1 MRILSANVNGLHGAV
16 TNGFFTMP
24 HVLEADVLCLQGT
37 RCEDAAAVGTELGY
51 HALAVDRA
59 SHDETEKG
67 DRGGVAIFAK
77 QPLSAREVDGPETLA
92 SSGQF
97 ISCTLGGFAIA
108 SVYVTMDA
116 QPRQFPSLAAL
127 FAKLAAEAGGAVIC
141 GDMNTFRDGHDAWNF
156 AESSNKNGYGC
167 DPTAMTWFA
176 QTFQAGWIDAIG
188 LDYKPRPLY
197 TWWSR
202 NELYHRGDGTR
213 LDYILLSPSL
223 AMRLTTGSAQVSSQ
237 KRFGGH
243 AQIAVSIGEG

>member
-24 HVLEADVLCLQGT
+24 HVLEADVICLQGT
-37 RCEDAAAVGTELGY
+37 RCDDAAAVGTELGY
-51 HALAVDRA
+51 HALAVDRT
-59 SHDETEKG
+59 SHDENGKA

-77 QPLSAREVDGPETLA
+77 QPLRELDLAAQDALA
-92 SSGQF
+92 SNGQF
-97 ISCTLGGFAIA
+97 ISCRLGDLAIA

-116 QPRQFPSLAAL
+116 QPEQFPALAAR
-127 FAKLAAEAGGAVIC
+127 FAALAAEAGGAVIG
-141 GDMNTFRDGHDAWNF
+141 GDMNTFRNGDDAWNF
-156 AESSNKNGYGC
+156 AESASKNGYGC
-167 DPTAMTWFA
+167 DPTAMAWFA
-176 QTFQAGWIDAIG
+176 QTFNAGWIDAIG

-213 LDYILLSPSL
+213 LDYILLSAGL
-223 AMRLTTGSAQVSSQ
+223 ATRLTSGSAQVSSQ

-243 AQIAVSIGEG
+243 AQIAVTIGEV

>member
-16 TNGFFTMP
+16 ANGFFTMP

-51 HALAVDRA
+51 HALAVDRVA
-59 SHDETEKG
+59 HDEAAKA

-77 QPLSAREVDGPETLA
+77 RPLRARAIDGHETLA
-92 SSGQF
+92 SNGQF
-97 ISCTLGGFAIA
+97 ISCMLGDLAIA

-116 QPRQFPSLAAL
+116 QPQQFPSLTAL
-127 FAKLAAEAGGAVIC
+127 FASLAAEAGGAVIC
-141 GDMNTFRDGHDAWNF
+141 GDMNTFRDVQDAWNF
-156 AESSNKNGYGC
+156 AESSNKSGYGC
-167 DPTAMTWFA
+167 DPTAMAWFA
-176 QTFQAGWIDAIG
+176 QTFNAGWIDAIG

-213 LDYILLSPSL
+213 LDYILLSAGL
-223 AMRLTTGSAQVSSQ
+223 TMRLTSGSAQVSSQ

-243 AQIAVSIGEG
+243 AQIAVSIGED

>member
-37 RCEDAAAVGTELGY
+37 RCEDAASVGMGLGY
-51 HALAVDRA
+51 YALAVDRT
-59 SHDETEKG
+59 SQG
-67 DRGGVAIFAK
+67 GGIDRGGVAIFAK
-77 QPLSAREVDGPETLA
+77 QPLTSRAVDGDDMLA
-92 SSGQF
+92 SNGQF
-97 ISCTLGGFAIA
+97 ISCTLGDLAIA

-116 QPRQFPSLAAL
+116 QPQQFPSLAAR
-127 FAKLAAEAGGAVIC
+127 FAALASEAGGAVIC
-141 GDMNTFRDGHDAWNF
+141 GDMNTFRDEHDAWNF
-156 AESSNKNGYGC
+156 AESSNKGSYGC
-167 DPTAMTWFA
+167 DPTAMAWFA
-176 QTFQAGWIDAIG
+176 QTFNAGWTDAVG

-213 LDYILLSPSL
+213 LDYILLSPVL
-223 AMRLTTGSAQVSSQ
+223 TMRLTSGSAQVSSQ